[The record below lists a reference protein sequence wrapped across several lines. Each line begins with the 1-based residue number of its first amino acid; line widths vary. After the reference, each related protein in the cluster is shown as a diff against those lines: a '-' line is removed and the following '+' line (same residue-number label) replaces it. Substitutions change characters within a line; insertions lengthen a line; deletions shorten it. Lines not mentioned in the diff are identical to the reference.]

1 MQSKMFEGG
10 RNRALLGLLRAA
22 RQPER
27 LKFLA
32 VLEGNV
38 ELVEDLA
45 SVSVVDQLLRARERL
60 INRRHCF
67 LLGWLRRELAVL
79 GLAFLQK
86 S

>member
-45 SVSVVDQLLRARERL
+45 SVSVVD
-60 INRRHCF
+60 
-67 LLGWLRRELAVL
+67 
-79 GLAFLQK
+79 
-86 S
+86 

>member
-22 RQPER
+22 SQPER

-45 SVSVVDQLLRARERL
+45 SVSVVD
-60 INRRHCF
+60 
-67 LLGWLRRELAVL
+67 
-79 GLAFLQK
+79 
-86 S
+86 